1 MYRVCAQY
9 PLNGEVE
16 MGGEVVVAGAGAG
29 QLEAICLDWD
39 SPASLVVVC
48 QLARD
53 PLAMQGD
60 LVHREGDLVYRE
72 GDQLARQGDQLYSL
86 ASCRKESSSTAPDC
100 PRYLL
105 QRHGTS
111 DLY

>member
-1 MYRVCAQY
+1 
-9 PLNGEVE
+9 

-48 QLARD
+48 QLAR
-53 PLAMQGD
+53 
-60 LVHREGDLVYRE
+60 EG
-72 GDQLARQGDQLYSL
+72 GQLYSL
-86 ASCRKESSSTAPDC
+86 ASCRKESNSTAPDC

-105 QRHGTS
+105 QLQGTS

>member
-1 MYRVCAQY
+1 
-9 PLNGEVE
+9 

-29 QLEAICLDWD
+29 RLEAICLDWD

-60 LVHREGDLVYRE
+60 LVYRQGGLVYRQGDLV
-72 GDQLARQGDQLYSL
+72 YSL

-100 PRYLL
+100 PQYLL
-105 QRHGTS
+105 QRQGTS
-111 DLY
+111 ELY

>member
-1 MYRVCAQY
+1 
-9 PLNGEVE
+9 

-29 QLEAICLDWD
+29 RLEAICLDWD

-48 QLARD
+48 QLVY
-53 PLAMQGD
+53 M
-60 LVHREGDLVYRE
+60 EGDKMY
-72 GDQLARQGDQLYSL
+72 RQGGLLYSL

-105 QRHGTS
+105 QLQATS

>member
-1 MYRVCAQY
+1 
-9 PLNGEVE
+9 

-48 QLARD
+48 QLEARE
-53 PLAMQGD
+53 GD
-60 LVHREGDLVYRE
+60 QVYREGDLV
-72 GDQLARQGDQLYSL
+72 YSL
-86 ASCRKESSSTAPDC
+86 ASCRKESNSTAPDC

-105 QRHGTS
+105 QRQGTS

>member
-16 MGGEVVVAGAGAG
+16 MGGEVVVAGARAG
-29 QLEAICLDWD
+29 RLEAICLDWD

-60 LVHREGDLVYRE
+60 LVHREEDLV
-72 GDQLARQGDQLYSL
+72 YSL

-100 PRYLL
+100 PQYLL
-105 QRHGTS
+105 QQQATS
-111 DLY
+111 ELY

>member
-16 MGGEVVVAGAGAG
+16 MGGEVVVAGARAG

-48 QLARD
+48 QLARH
-53 PLAMQGD
+53 GD
-60 LVHREGDLVYRE
+60 LVHREGDK
-72 GDQLARQGDQLYSL
+72 LYSL

-105 QRHGTS
+105 QLQATS
-111 DLY
+111 ELY

>member
-16 MGGEVVVAGAGAG
+16 MGGEVVVAGAGPVR
-29 QLEAICLDWD
+29 LEVICLDWD

-48 QLARD
+48 QLEAR
-53 PLAMQGD
+53 QGD
-60 LVHREGDLVYRE
+60 LVHREGDK
-72 GDQLARQGDQLYSL
+72 LYSL

-105 QRHGTS
+105 QRQGTS

>member
-16 MGGEVVVAGAGAG
+16 MGGEVVVAGAGPG
-29 QLEAICLDWD
+29 RLEAICLDWD

-48 QLARD
+48 QLEAR
-53 PLAMQGD
+53 QGD
-60 LVHREGDLVYRE
+60 QVYRE
-72 GDQLARQGDQLYSL
+72 GGQLEARQGGQLYSL

-105 QRHGTS
+105 QRQGTS

>member
-1 MYRVCAQY
+1 
-9 PLNGEVE
+9 
-16 MGGEVVVAGAGAG
+16 MGGEVVVAGAG
-29 QLEAICLDWD
+29 QLEAVCLDWD

-60 LVHREGDLVYRE
+60 LVHREEDLV
-72 GDQLARQGDQLYSL
+72 YSL
-86 ASCRKESSSTAPDC
+86 ASCRKESNNTAPDC

-105 QRHGTS
+105 QLQGTS
-111 DLY
+111 HLY